1 MRDFLV
7 SHIPDPGA
15 VIFLG
20 IAAAAFLVL
29 FRMLTDT
36 RVEGFM
42 GEPVEHDTAPPPPAE
57 DPETQA
63 RRRGI

>member
-7 SHIPDPGA
+7 NHIPDPGA
-15 VIFLG
+15 VIFVG
-20 IAAAAFLVL
+20 IAVGVFFGL

-42 GEPVEHDTAPPPPAE
+42 DEPVEHDTAPPPAE